1 MMLLQSSCFPW
12 REESAG
18 RAENILSASS
28 DSKTTSPHPRA
39 HQALFFSPFPSQEDL
54 MLWLVLGPKRPGPK
68 RRALLAL
75 PQGSGILVSNP
86 TSMSVC
92 TPGACCKQG
101 GLPAQHPRGN
111 EPKGSS
117 FLICSLFQPKLFG
130 YPRLASINTDSM
142 EKMKSKMCLNTAF
155 KST

>member
-1 MMLLQSSCFPW
+1 MILLQSSCFPR

-28 DSKTTSPHPRA
+28 DSKMTSPHPRD

-54 MLWLVLGPKRPGPK
+54 MLWLVLGWC
-68 RRALLAL
+68 LAL
-75 PQGSGILVSNP
+75 TGEPCWLSHREVGSWFP
-86 TSMSVC
+86 TPPPWASAPRGVLQTGRS
-92 TPGACCKQG
+92 PGTAS
-101 GLPAQHPRGN
+101 RGN